1 MVTSDILLDAV
12 KDMEQRCEVL
22 RTSISMMQE
31 IEGIDVNASS
41 LLTDA
46 FLHIRDAE
54 MCAQRALARQIISES
69 NAERTAPVRQFQKSE
84 NDQTKLPY

>member
-1 MVTSDILLDAV
+1 MATSETLLEAV

-22 RTSISMMQE
+22 RTSITWMQE

-41 LLTDA
+41 LLTEA

-54 MCAQRALARQIISES
+54 LKAQEALAKQILSEH
-69 NAERTAPVRQFQKSE
+69 
-84 NDQTKLPY
+84 